1 MKTKIC
7 YEVKDLMPKLA
18 KFGYSFGKLPI
29 SEEDEEWPS
38 HDSTAY
44 YFFQPEVKKIEY
56 FYGFGTTARIEL
68 ADGRRIRGFAKNISS
83 NEEYVYLHDN
93 EYVSPRLNVSD
104 SLVEATDDLIAWLLK
119 HGVEMSDLDKCK
131 KEFNIYETIE
141 FCGVPTPLKQH
152 GYWAYSSET
161 LVMDEKEISEIL
173 DDIEDELLRE
183 KTKCILYSRVF
194 KRHR

>member
-1 MKTKIC
+1 M
-7 YEVKDLMPKLA
+7 A
-18 KFGYSFGKLPI
+18 
-29 SEEDEEWPS
+29 
-38 HDSTAY
+38 
-44 YFFQPEVKKIEY
+44 
-56 FYGFGTTARIEL
+56 
-68 ADGRRIRGFAKNISS
+68 
-83 NEEYVYLHDN
+83 
-93 EYVSPRLNVSD
+93 
-104 SLVEATDDLIAWLLK
+104 
-119 HGVEMSDLDKCK
+119 DLDKCK

-161 LVMDEKEISEIL
+161 LVMDEKEIREIL